1 MSTSRPTL
9 AQAASLPPTLR
20 LEDAA
25 RMLGIGRSTAYL
37 LAAQD
42 ALPVP
47 VLRIGRSYRV
57 PTAPMLAL
65 LGLTPATA
73 PRALADGEEPPPR
86 REEPS

>member
-1 MSTSRPTL
+1 MNTSTPLVMDPS
-9 AQAASLPPTLR
+9 SLPPTLG

-57 PTAPMLAL
+57 PTAPLLAL
-65 LGLTPATA
+65 LGLTPTA
-73 PRALADGEEPPPR
+73 APPAPAVGEEPPPR